1 MNLFAKLPDEARLWI
16 FAADH
21 PLSDAESQALLET
34 LAPFL
39 EGWTAHGLPVRGQ
52 AAVLHHR
59 FLLLAGHVPD
69 GEISG
74 CSIDAA
80 TRAIHAAGRELG
92 ITWMSPLV
100 VFYRDADGAVQ
111 HATRSQFRRLIATG
125 KVTAETP
132 VFDLSVT
139 TVGDLRRG
147 AFEKPA
153 GQSWHARV
161 FALAPQL

>member
-16 FAADH
+16 FAADR

-34 LAPFL
+34 LTPFL
-39 EGWTAHGLPVRGQ
+39 EAWTAHGLQVRGQ

-59 FLLLAGHVPD
+59 FLLLAGHVPA
-69 GEISG
+69 GALSG

-80 TRAIHAAGRELG
+80 TRAVHAAGQELG

-100 VFYRDADGAVQ
+100 VFYRDADGTVQ
-111 HATRSQFRRLIATG
+111 HATRSQFRRLIAAG

-132 VFDLSVT
+132 VFDLSIT

-147 AFEKPA
+147 ALEKPA

-161 FALAPQL
+161 FALTPQL